1 MGRESDSGAALTGA
15 RGGGTVAGR
24 RRCVR
29 GAAVRGGEEEHKGRG
44 GFFGRSVLENGEK
57 FPIPPILVPIYLVPA
72 IRRRS

>member
-29 GAAVRGGEEEHKGRG
+29 GAAVRGGEEEHKGRRVNG
-44 GFFGRSVLENGEK
+44 KKNPHSPYFRSNIFGSSHSETVVTTNRL
-57 FPIPPILVPIYLVPA
+57 
-72 IRRRS
+72 